1 MAEQHIQAKLINH
14 LKQDKIQLWNP
25 PYTSE
30 DNKPGLQPLKELA
43 ERYAP
48 VVCFSVEQVE
58 EALEYVR
65 GQAVK
70 RGKGNRTYRET
81 CVATLELQ
89 LPRDARKDSKKNY
102 LETRLDVLTQSVMDR
117 IAEIHGLQYIK
128 LILNG
133 KELLPEKHLNEQN
146 VKNNSKVMVLRVSE
160 PQKKKQMADEED
172 KKKTQNESVQRTQ
185 KGFQILSERDGS
197 EDPATTPFLEIADQ
211 KGNPL
216 NIPHSEKKALIL
228 AMGFHEKGRA
238 LLKRKQY
245 EAALC
250 HLLQADDQFNQCGS
264 ALLGTVDN
272 YAVLQLDIVWCYRA
286 LEALS
291 CLDDGRQRLQRAEDC
306 FLKCYG
312 ERQQRL
318 LQIKGNTGSED
329 VLFLR
334 MYLLQ
339 SLLFFLDGQERDAA
353 LKLQKAEDLYS
364 RLVTDPDL
372 MTQLL
377 AFGFSE
383 REARLGLR
391 ACQGNVNQAAMHISN
406 RRQERDEM
414 KREERE
420 KRRRR
425 VEAISTL
432 RELGYCKRDAAVALQ
447 QAEGN
452 VDQAYQIL
460 LDSAQADQSTNNN
473 AEEPVSQDLVEQV
486 RTRPSEPAS
495 ALPSSVCACVD
506 FDPSCDPFQ
515 LQYLGFSREMLEAAL
530 RLVGGDIPEA
540 TRLLLD
546 NGGVIPPE
554 LLSPSPPSSHSDEAS
569 TSTDSAGSTSVSQSL
584 MDVDLV
590 NEVLEDIPRHEED
603 YLDLTLE
610 EEMDLIGQ
618 MKSLLNRMGS

>member
-1 MAEQHIQAKLINH
+1 MPYCGRSQCDKNKTTHSSQTYVLPTKVWRMAEQHIQAKLINH

-48 VVCFSVEQVE
+48 VVCFSVEEVE
-58 EALEYVR
+58 EALENIR
-65 GQAVK
+65 GLAVK
-70 RGKGNRTYRET
+70 KGMGNRTYRET
-81 CVATLELQ
+81 CVATLELL

-160 PQKKKQMADEED
+160 PQKKKQMADEEE

-250 HLLQADDQFNQCGS
+250 HLLQADDQFNHCGS

-353 LKLQKAEDLYS
+353 LTLQKAEDLYR

-377 AFGFSE
+377 ALGFSE

-447 QAEGN
+447 QADGN

-473 AEEPVSQDLVEQV
+473 LEEPVSQDLVEQ
-486 RTRPSEPAS
+486 
-495 ALPSSVCACVD
+495 
-506 FDPSCDPFQ
+506 
-515 LQYLGFSREMLEAAL
+515 LQYLGFGREASEAAL

-546 NGGVIPPE
+546 HGGVIPPE
-554 LLSPSPPSSHSDEAS
+554 LLSPSPPSSASDEAS

-610 EEMDLIGQ
+610 EEMDFIGQ
-618 MKSLLNRMGS
+618 MKSLLNSIGS